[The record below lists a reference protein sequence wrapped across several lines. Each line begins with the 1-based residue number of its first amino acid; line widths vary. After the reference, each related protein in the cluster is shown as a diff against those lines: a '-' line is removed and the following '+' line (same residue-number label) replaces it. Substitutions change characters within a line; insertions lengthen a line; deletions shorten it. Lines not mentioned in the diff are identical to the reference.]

1 MSEQAKKP
9 RVSQEERR
17 AEVIDAALVEFGRYG
32 YAGTSTSMIASR
44 AGIRQPYIYAL
55 FDNKRAL
62 FLSCHDVLNDR
73 IRETFREAALP
84 EDSPYERIRKMGL
97 AYLSLLND
105 DDRVR
110 CHLQIFAAAGNDDL
124 KEPIREGFNDLFD
137 DVLEISGAS
146 RKEVARFFAT
156 GMLLNAMA
164 AFDEP
169 VEMIRYLEVPPEKE
183 L

>member
-1 MSEQAKKP
+1 
-9 RVSQEERR
+9 
-17 AEVIDAALVEFGRYG
+17 
-32 YAGTSTSMIASR
+32 MIAER

-55 FDNKRAL
+55 FENKRDL
-62 FLSCHDVLNDR
+62 FLACHDVLNDR

-97 AYLSLLND
+97 AYLGLLHD

-110 CHLQIFAAAGNDDL
+110 CHLQIFAAAGSDDL
-124 KEPIREGFNDLFD
+124 KDPIRDGFNRLFD

-146 RKEVARFFAT
+146 RPEVARFFAT

-164 AFDEP
+164 ALDEP
-169 VEMIRYLEVPPEKE
+169 AEMIRHLEVPPEDQ

>member
-1 MSEQAKKP
+1 MSDQAKKP
-9 RVSQEERR
+9 RVSQTARR

-55 FDNKRAL
+55 FENKRAL
-62 FLSCHDVLNDR
+62 FLACHDVLNDR
-73 IRETFREAALP
+73 IREIFRETALP

-97 AYLSLLND
+97 AYLGLIKD

-110 CHLQIFAAAGNDDL
+110 CHLQIFAAAGSDDL
-124 KEPIREGFNDLFD
+124 REPIRGGFNRLFQ

-146 RKEVARFFAT
+146 HQEVARFFAT

-164 AFDEP
+164 AFGEP
-169 VEMIRYLEVPPEKE
+169 LEMIRYLEVPPESE